1 VLGHNKTAF
10 LSQKNLLLPNNSNI
24 LVPSNTK
31 QLTNSADEELEDVS
45 SLQLGPKP
53 NRKSKW
59 TKRESQHK
67 IDSTLYTLKNESETS
82 IWKDVDDAASVT
94 SVRRIEAQ
102 QHWIAKLFH
111 VDPVKRHLCFTI
123 SKVRARK
130 EIVRQ
135 LRKWRKFGIRDIEVD
150 KERSIVFARVDKE
163 NCKPPPLST
172 RHPADTDCQ
181 VIAIGVKELT
191 FAVEIMTVI
200 EHGKRGRLA
209 IARFTQERGAASTL
223 NKLVDT
229 LDTIFKARELL
240 VTDKLKR
247 AMIIKTLK
255 TLKA

>member
-1 VLGHNKTAF
+1 VLGHNNNRF
-10 LSQKNLLLPNNSNI
+10 PFPQKFTPSKQQQH
-24 LVPSNTK
+24 PRSSNTK
-31 QLTNSADEELEDVS
+31 QLTNSADEELDGVS
-45 SLQLGPKP
+45 SLQPEPKP

-67 IDSTLYTLKNESETS
+67 MDSTLYTLKNESETS

-163 NCKPPPLST
+163 NCKPP
-172 RHPADTDCQ
+172 HCQ
-181 VIAIGVKELT
+181 LDIPRILTVEL
-191 FAVEIMTVI
+191 
-200 EHGKRGRLA
+200 
-209 IARFTQERGAASTL
+209 
-223 NKLVDT
+223 
-229 LDTIFKARELL
+229 
-240 VTDKLKR
+240 
-247 AMIIKTLK
+247 
-255 TLKA
+255 